1 VSRVPGQIIFDFPE
15 MFANGLWLTTQIAF
29 LGLAG
34 ALLLGMLIALLR
46 ISPIAPLRWI
56 GTSYVEF
63 FRNTPL
69 LVQLFFLFFGLPL
82 LGIRLSQD
90 TFVTI
95 FWISIMGMSLYHGAY
110 MGEVIR
116 GGLLGIEKGQIEAAR
131 SLGLSYAQMLR
142 FVQIPQAVRAVI
154 PPLGNIGIA
163 LVKNTSL
170 AATIGVY
177 ELLQTA
183 QVVESRTF
191 RAAEAFTAA
200 AILYLLITLPLGAG
214 VNYLER
220 RLLVAR

>member
-1 VSRVPGQIIFDFPE
+1 MPGQIILDFPE
-15 MFANGLWLTTQIAF
+15 IFMGGLWLTMQISG
-29 LGLAG
+29 LGLIG
-34 ALLLGMLIALLR
+34 ALLLGIVVALFR
-46 ISPIAPLRWI
+46 ISPLAPLRWI
-56 GTSYVEF
+56 GVGYVEF

-69 LVQLFFLFFGLPL
+69 LVQLFFLFFGLPV

-95 FWISIMGMSLYHGAY
+95 FWVAIIGMSLYHGAY

-116 GGLLGIEKGQIEAAR
+116 GGLLGIDKGQIEAAR
-131 SLGLSYAQMLR
+131 SLGLSYGKMLR
-142 FVQIPQAVRAVI
+142 YVQIPQAVRAVI
-154 PPLGNIGIA
+154 PPLGNIAIA

-170 AATIGVY
+170 AATIGVF
-177 ELLQTA
+177 ELLQVA

-200 AILYLLITLPLGAG
+200 AMLYLVLTLPLGAA

>member
-1 VSRVPGQIIFDFPE
+1 MPGQIILDFPE
-15 MFANGLWLTTQIAF
+15 IFMGGLWLTMQISG
-29 LGLAG
+29 LGLIG
-34 ALLLGMLIALLR
+34 ALLLGIVVALFR
-46 ISPIAPLRWI
+46 ISPLAPLRWI
-56 GTSYVEF
+56 GAGYVEF

-69 LVQLFFLFFGLPL
+69 LVQLFFLFFGLPV

-95 FWISIMGMSLYHGAY
+95 FWVAIIGMSLYHGAY

-116 GGLLGIEKGQIEAAR
+116 GGLLGIDKGQIEAGR
-131 SLGLSYAQMLR
+131 SLGLSYGRMLR
-142 FVQIPQAVRAVI
+142 YVQIPQAVRAVI
-154 PPLGNIGIA
+154 PPLGNIAIA

-170 AATIGVY
+170 AATIGVF
-177 ELLQTA
+177 ELLQVA

-200 AILYLLITLPLGAG
+200 ALLYLVLTLPLGAA

>member
-1 VSRVPGQIIFDFPE
+1 MPGQIILDFPE
-15 MFANGLWLTTQIAF
+15 IFMGGLWLTMQISG
-29 LGLAG
+29 LGLIG
-34 ALLLGMLIALLR
+34 ALLLGIVVALFR
-46 ISPIAPLRWI
+46 ISPLAPLRWI
-56 GTSYVEF
+56 GAGYVEF

-69 LVQLFFLFFGLPL
+69 LVQLFFLFFGLPV

-95 FWISIMGMSLYHGAY
+95 FWVAIIGMSLYHGAY

-116 GGLLGIEKGQIEAAR
+116 GGLLGIDKGQIEAGR
-131 SLGLSYAQMLR
+131 SLGLSYGKMLR
-142 FVQIPQAVRAVI
+142 YVQIPQAVRAVI
-154 PPLGNIGIA
+154 PPLGNIAIA

-170 AATIGVY
+170 AATIGVF
-177 ELLQTA
+177 ELLQVA

-200 AILYLLITLPLGAG
+200 AMLYLVLTLPLGAA